1 MCAKF
6 VGRRLAVGVG
16 KETTRG
22 TGVAPT
28 FWLGVTSF
36 SFFDKAIKAR
46 SIASMGGIWGGD
58 QSLVARKY
66 AEGEIEV
73 EMDDKSFGL
82 ILLGTLGTVSSAIHE
97 TTAYKHTFSLQN
109 DSEHDSLSIHTSD
122 PIGDNIFE
130 MSMVDSLSIEFTPE
144 ELVKYT
150 VAFKS
155 KNSATSSSTE
165 SYVANNKFLGRQLAV
180 KVATDTS
187 GLDAASKL
195 TLSRASINISK
206 NTELYNVVGTVQPS
220 DINNKM
226 FEITG
231 ELEISFDD
239 MTYRDYMMNGDY
251 KALRFDLVNNAV
263 TIGATSNPSFRLDL
277 SRVDF
282 DGWDVDYSLDDIVKQ
297 TITFTA
303 LYSIA
308 NANVIN
314 NCYLINTTTS
324 Y

>member
-6 VGRRLAVGVG
+6 IGRRLAVGIG

-22 TGVAPT
+22 TGVSPA
-28 FWLGVTSF
+28 FWLGATSF

-46 SIASMGGIWGGD
+46 SIASTGGIWGGD

-66 AEGEIEV
+66 AEGDIEV

-82 ILLGTLGTVSSAIHE
+82 ILLATLGTVSSTVEE
-97 TTAYKHTFSLQN
+97 TTAYKHTYSLQN
-109 DSEHDSLSIHTSD
+109 DSSHDSLSIHTTD

-130 MSMVDSLSIEFTPE
+130 MSMVDSLSMEFTPE
-144 ELVKYT
+144 ELVTYT
-150 VAFKS
+150 VGFKA
-155 KNSATSSSTE
+155 KNSATSSSTA

-180 KVATDTS
+180 KIGATTGD
-187 GLDAASKL
+187 LDGATKL
-195 TLSRASINISK
+195 TLSRASLNITK

-220 DINNKM
+220 DINNKT
-226 FEITG
+226 FAITG

-239 MTYRDYMMNGDY
+239 TTYRDYMLNGDY
-251 KALRFDLVNNAV
+251 KALRFDLVNDAV

-282 DGWDVDYSLDDIVKQ
+282 ENWDVDYSLDEIVKQ

-303 LYSIA
+303 LYDMTNGDLIH
-308 NANVIN
+308 NCYVIN
-314 NCYLINTTTS
+314 ETIS